1 MVLKSTG
8 LPVNQFVECTRC
20 LEASHDDSS
29 VQEWAELHAKE
40 QQGHTLFRTVSTASW
55 FLVPR
60 RNTQDSADQAD
71 TPD

>member
-8 LPVNQFVECTRC
+8 LAVQQFVECTRC

-29 VQEWAELHAKE
+29 VQEWTERHLRE
-40 QQGHTLFRTVSTASW
+40 RPGHSLFRTVSTASW

-60 RNTQDSADQAD
+60 QNTQDSADVAD